1 MDPSRNRNLFPI
13 SLSQF
18 GMTFCF
24 NFVMVFI
31 PFYIH
36 RISPYSPQETLIW
49 IGVIM
54 GSTSGVAAIAS
65 TFWGGLTSRFSPK
78 AFYLRGLISHAIV
91 ILLLGFVT
99 NIPLILVIRIIQGI
113 LGGVSTTGLIIV
125 TSSSS
130 SQRSARDIG
139 FFQNSLTLGQL
150 VGPPVG
156 ALAASALGYRGAFLS
171 ASAFVFLTIIFCYF
185 TVVDVP
191 REDRAKKARKGH
203 RTLNKKTLV
212 SWGLCFSAAVQLMFL
227 PSILPDVFEIF
238 HMEHSVALKWA
249 GLVVMAY
256 TGTAVLGTYFLCRLS
271 SRIPR
276 ERLIL
281 SIGALGVALQCAL
294 TLAPE
299 IFSFVS
305 VRMIQTGLIAATLP
319 LTISFYASD
328 LDGKV
333 IGFLNSARFAG
344 NAMGPFIGTSVL
356 AFAGMDW
363 VFLFVG
369 GLGILALAG
378 FSLIFRPA
386 QKEQAVSGN

>member
-1 MDPSRNRNLFPI
+1 M
-13 SLSQF
+13 
-18 GMTFCF
+18 
-24 NFVMVFI
+24 
-31 PFYIH
+31 
-36 RISPYSPQETLIW
+36 
-49 IGVIM
+49 
-54 GSTSGVAAIAS
+54 AAIAS
-65 TFWGGLTSRFSPK
+65 TFWGGLTARFSPK
-78 AFYLRGLISHAIV
+78 SFYLRGLISHAVV

-99 NIPLILVIRIIQGI
+99 SLPLILVIRVIQGI

-150 VGPPVG
+150 AGPPVG
-156 ALAASALGYRGAFLS
+156 AFPASMLGYRGAFLS

-191 REDRAKKARKGH
+191 REDRGKKAREGR

-227 PSILPDVFEIF
+227 PSILPNVFEAF
-238 HMEHSVALKWA
+238 HMEQAVALKWA

-256 TGTAVLGTYFLCRLS
+256 TGTAVIGTYFLCRLS

-276 ERLIL
+276 EKLIL
-281 SIGALGVALQCAL
+281 CIGALGVGLQCAL

-333 IGFLNSARFAG
+333 IGFLNAARFAG

-356 AFAGMDW
+356 AFAGMNS

-369 GLGILALAG
+369 GLGILSLAG
-378 FSLIFRPA
+378 LFWSFKPA
-386 QKEQAVSGN
+386 KGAGD

>member
-1 MDPSRNRNLFPI
+1 MNRPGNRNLLFI

-49 IGVIM
+49 IGLIM
-54 GSTSGVAAIAS
+54 GSTSCVAAVAS
-65 TFWGGLTSRFSPK
+65 TFWGALTHRFSPK
-78 AFYLRGLISHAIV
+78 TLYMRGLLSHAV
-91 ILLLGFVT
+91 ITLLMGFVSSLPLLLALRV
-99 NIPLILVIRIIQGI
+99 VQGI
-113 LGGVSTTGLIIV
+113 MGGISTLGLVIV

-130 SQRSARDIG
+130 SQRTARDIG

-150 VGPPVG
+150 LGPPVG
-156 ALAASALGYRGAFLS
+156 AFAAAMLGYQGAFVS
-171 ASAFVFLTIIFCYF
+171 ASAFVFVTLVFCYLF
-185 TVVDVP
+185 VVDVP
-191 REDRAKKARKGH
+191 REDRKRKTRGGR
-203 RTLNKKTLV
+203 RTLNRKTLV
-212 SWGLCFSAAVQLMFL
+212 SWGLCFSTAVQLMFL
-227 PSILPDVFEIF
+227 PSILPDVFGAF
-238 HMEHSVALKWA
+238 HMEHAVALKWA

-256 TGTAVLGTYFLCRLS
+256 TGTALIGTYYFCRLS

-276 ERLIL
+276 EKLIVF
-281 SIGALGVALQCAL
+281 IGGIGVMLQCML
-294 TLAPE
+294 TLAPG
-299 IFSFVS
+299 ILSFVT

-319 LTISFYASD
+319 LVLSFFASD

-344 NAMGPFIGTSVL
+344 NAMGPFIATSVL

-363 VFLFVG
+363 VYLFVG
-369 GLGILALAG
+369 GLGVLTLGG
-378 FSLIFRPA
+378 FVWSFRPA
-386 QKEQAVSGN
+386 ISRPLR